1 MHASILV
8 PAYNASA
15 TIERCLM
22 ALLKQRNIP
31 SFEIIVIDD
40 GSQDATPDIVS
51 RFSQVRLIRSSH
63 SGAAAARNRGA
74 RDARGDILL
83 FTDADCEPQPDWA
96 CAMLA
101 PFVDS
106 SIVAT
111 KGIYRTRQK
120 ELVARFVQLEYEEKY
135 ARMRGEQTIDHVD
148 TYSAGY
154 RREVFLSNN
163 GFDES
168 FPSAAVEDQEFS
180 FRLAKQGY
188 CMVFAPEAIVNHQ
201 HVTTLKA
208 YAKRKFRIGYWKVHT
223 HHRHPDKMWRD
234 SHTPPTIKL
243 EIIFFYGILASLLA
257 SLLFPPSLIAT
268 LVCLIGFIASALPL
282 LRFISRRDSQVARV
296 ALGMIAVRAAALGT
310 GLMIGVVREMW
321 ISITHK
327 AAYSGAK

>member
-15 TIERCLM
+15 TLEDCLK
-22 ALLKQRNIP
+22 ALVKQQNV
-31 SFEIIVIDD
+31 SSLEIIVVDD
-40 GSQDATPDIVS
+40 GSQDTTPEIVA
-51 RFSQVRLIRSSH
+51 RYPQVRLIRSAH
-63 SGAAAARNRGA
+63 GGAAAARNRGA

-106 SIVAT
+106 SIIAT
-111 KGIYRTRQK
+111 KGIYRTRQN

-135 ARMRGEQTIDHVD
+135 ARMRGEPTIDHVD

-154 RREVFLSNN
+154 RREIFLSHN

-188 CMVFAPEAIVNHQ
+188 RMVFAPEAIVNHR

-223 HHRHPDKMWRD
+223 HHRHPDKLWRD

-243 EIIFFYGILASLLA
+243 EILFFYGILGSLLA
-257 SLLFPPSLIAT
+257 SMFSPLGLILAS
-268 LVCLIGFIASALPL
+268 VCLIGFIASALPL
-282 LRFISRRDSQVARV
+282 WRFIARHDSQVARV
-296 ALGMIAVRAAALGT
+296 AFGMIAVRAAALGT
-310 GLMIGVVREMW
+310 GLIIGVVREMW
-321 ISITHK
+321 ISTTHK
-327 AAYSGAK
+327 SDVPFR